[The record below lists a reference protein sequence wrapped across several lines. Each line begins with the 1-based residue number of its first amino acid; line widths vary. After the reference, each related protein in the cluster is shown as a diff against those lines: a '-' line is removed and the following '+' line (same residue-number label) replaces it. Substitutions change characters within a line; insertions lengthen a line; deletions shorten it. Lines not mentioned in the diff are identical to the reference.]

1 MQDYAQASPLIV
13 SCNNMLAPAT
23 QQLAT
28 PEYSAFQAKRPSL
41 QVFLADDC
49 HFCILYL
56 IGHLSNVYGRG
67 DICAEYHMA

>member
-1 MQDYAQASPLIV
+1 MQDYAQACPLIV
-13 SCNNMLAPAT
+13 SCNNMLASAT

-28 PEYSAFQAKRPSL
+28 PEYSAFQAKRPTL
-41 QVFLADDC
+41 QVFLANDC